1 MNDYSE
7 RLTKVRGSR
16 ARYARM
22 VTAHANG
29 NNNTSGTR
37 DNSQAVWVAA
47 QDANDARR
55 SRRVARATYANDAR
69 ETR

>member
-37 DNSQAVWVAA
+37 DNSQAVCGSLRK
-47 QDANDARR
+47 ARMMR
-55 SRRVARATYANDAR
+55 DEAG
-69 ETR
+69 E